1 MFVWLRTR
9 RRSPGSHPFSQYLL
23 PTCGPGTEGT
33 RGSKTLPPPF
43 IPQVAEPSAI
53 AEPLPH
59 LLKNPGFVFQ
69 ASVLLLETSIR
80 LYHIS
85 YALQSA
91 PLLVAP
97 SSDSCKETDTVKLN
111 FPTASPTPAHQCKL
125 HFQLLVH
132 PLY

>member
-1 MFVWLRTR
+1 MDLALRVHGAVR
-9 RRSPGSHPFSQYLL
+9 L
-23 PTCGPGTEGT
+23 C
-33 RGSKTLPPPF
+33 PPF

-91 PLLVAP
+91 PLLLNPGLWPP

-111 FPTASPTPAHQCKL
+111 FPTAPPPAHQCKL